1 MAKRGLAEN
10 KERQEGKKE
19 RKPNQTARHS
29 LSSLSA
35 DVVVTDVNVTS
46 LQLYKRI
53 IKKNF
58 DRQRILID
66 IFQ

>member
-10 KERQEGKKE
+10 KRRREKEKE

-35 DVVVTDVNVTS
+35 DIEVRCCSVRDVTTAVCE
-46 LQLYKRI
+46 
-53 IKKNF
+53 KNS
-58 DRQRILID
+58 D
-66 IFQ
+66 

>member
-35 DVVVTDVNVTS
+35 DVVTDVNVTS
-46 LQLYKRI
+46 LQLCWWI
-53 IKKNF
+53 IKKKKK
-58 DRQRILID
+58 LT
-66 IFQ
+66 

>member
-10 KERQEGKKE
+10 KERQDRKKE

-35 DVVVTDVNVTS
+35 DVVTDVNVTS
-46 LQLYKRI
+46 LQLY
-53 IKKNF
+53 
-58 DRQRILID
+58 
-66 IFQ
+66 